1 MPMPLPP
8 RALAVAAISL
18 FAGAASAADPFS
30 VSLTVGSQSGQFSFK
45 SAEDAVNTLESGA
58 LRNRFSYTGVEPL
71 SALID
76 YRGLPISLSYPTTG
90 STTLDFVVPEL
101 NLSRSFAGAG
111 ASTDE
116 ARDNAQDQLADF
128 LKSGDLLGQIMKR
141 LAAVSPVD
149 PIAGNPNSLQ
159 SHLVAQDFDNAFTS
173 HSTNVVAGA
182 PAAGGSASNLV
193 GVGLRFGSYSTAGM
207 RSTSWTLPLSY
218 TIRPSSDPGRQLS
231 FHLPLTLADTE
242 GAKSYYA
249 GLGANYRVPMNPRWS
264 LTPGVNW
271 AITGSRDLGSAAQ
284 IASASLTSAYT
295 MPMQAN
301 ALSIGNMIG
310 YYRTLKFS
318 AGGYSFDPDIQ
329 NVVLRNGL
337 MYSTPVSWFGGGFAV
352 EYSFV
357 NTYFTGTELYNRMY
371 NQVGATLGTARS
383 ATASSYLRAGG
394 TYTFSSKG
402 RGFSLN
408 VGYWF

>member
-1 MPMPLPP
+1 MPSPLPP
-8 RALAVAAISL
+8 RALALAVISL
-18 FAGAASAADPFS
+18 VAGAACAADPFS
-30 VSLTVGSQSGQFSFK
+30 VSLTVGSQSDRFGFK
-45 SAEDAVNTLESGA
+45 SAEDAVNTLESAA
-58 LRNRFSYTGVEPL
+58 LRSRFAYTGVEPVN
-71 SALID
+71 AVID
-76 YRGLPISLSYPTTG
+76 YRGLPISLSYATTG

-101 NLSRSFAGAG
+101 AISRSFVGAG

-116 ARDNAQDQLADF
+116 ARDNAQDQLAEF

-159 SHLVAQDFDNAFTS
+159 SLLVAQDFDYAFTS
-173 HSTNVVAGA
+173 HATSVAAA
-182 PAAGGSASNLV
+182 PGAGGSVPNLV
-193 GVGLRFGSYSTAGM
+193 GLGLRFGSYSTAGI

-218 TIRPSSDPGRQLS
+218 TVRPSSDPGRQLT
-231 FHLPLTLADTE
+231 FHMPLTLADTA

-249 GLGANYRVPMNPRWS
+249 GLGANYRLPVNPRWA

-295 MPMQAN
+295 IPMQAN
-301 ALSIGNMIG
+301 ALSIGNMVG

-337 MYSTPVSWFGGGFAV
+337 MYSTPVSWLGGGFAV
-352 EYSFV
+352 EYSFI

-371 NQVGATLGTARS
+371 NQVGATIGTARS

-394 TYTFSSKG
+394 SYTFSSKG
-402 RGFSLN
+402 NGFSLN